1 MSRCYC
7 QPRNGRYSGGGG
19 AEQRVLIDRG
29 RRVFINAVAVAIVT
43 HREGTKASFG
53 LYERAL
59 VCVHV
64 RVQRGVSIY

>member
-1 MSRCYC
+1 M
-7 QPRNGRYSGGGG
+7 
-19 AEQRVLIDRG
+19 LIDRG